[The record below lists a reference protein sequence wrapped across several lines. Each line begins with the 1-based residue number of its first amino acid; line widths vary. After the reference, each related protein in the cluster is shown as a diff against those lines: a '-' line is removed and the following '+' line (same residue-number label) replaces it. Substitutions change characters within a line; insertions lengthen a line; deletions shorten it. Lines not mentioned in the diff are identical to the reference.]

1 MGKCTECENET
12 MLKYSSL
19 YCDYEDLQE
28 RFNVTQEML
37 KATTKLSDYLAKKCS
52 ELENLV
58 KLYKEKCENLEKEN
72 GQGTRRLY
80 C

>member
-1 MGKCTECENET
+1 MSKDKCTECEKET

-72 GQGTRRLY
+72 AR
-80 C
+80 